1 MRTLR
6 YPFDSC
12 RCGLWLTVVLTLLCL
27 RTTPALAQETVTL
40 QQALDA
46 ARHSNPALAQ
56 ADSAIEG
63 AQAKKNSARG
73 AYGPTLSL
81 DGSITVW
88 NKETKM
94 SLSGGGDSGFDLTQ
108 LPAPSTPYELL
119 IYGLMQGMSAP
130 MTVQEQVTSQVTLTL
145 VQPITPLWSVYKG
158 NQLAE
163 LGIDIAKI
171 QKEQTERDVAFSV
184 VTAYI
189 GVLQAQAV
197 HEAIRDSLERVR
209 EQLERM
215 KKLKEKE
222 LVAPPDV
229 LKVEVVLA
237 QVEQAEV
244 SLRNTVELARANL
257 AVQMGWGIGRPVT
270 PAPLPM
276 TAPILPAA
284 SMEQLCTDAENQRIE
299 LRLVRSALGQV
310 DLAREM
316 IYQEFIPTV
325 AVMGTLMHME
335 GSSFQQENSWFVGLN
350 FSWPLWQWGSSYY
363 KFDESSAA
371 RRQVEAGYRQARDYV
386 WLEVRKN
393 WLDISSALE
402 EMRVAQRGID
412 QAEEN
417 YRMQKALFE
426 QDYATT
432 SDLLDAESAL
442 RQARS
447 QYQVVF
453 WKAVLAG
460 AALSRATGRPVD
472 SWLGVAQ
479 GGN

>member
-1 MRTLR
+1 MNFRWIL
-6 YPFDSC
+6 
-12 RCGLWLTVVLTLLCL
+12 LTASVLLMVAS
-27 RTTPALAQETVTL
+27 PALGQETVTL
-40 QQALDA
+40 QQCLEA
-46 ARHSNPALAQ
+46 ASKNNPAISQ
-56 ADSAIEG
+56 ADSVIES
-63 AQAKKNSARG
+63 AEAKKKSARG

-81 DGSITVW
+81 DGSVTIW
-88 NKETKM
+88 NQETKM
-94 SLSGGGDSGFDLTQ
+94 SFTGGGDSGFDLSM

-119 IYGLMQGMSAP
+119 IYGLMQGMSTP

-158 NQLAE
+158 NELAQ
-163 LGIDIAKI
+163 LGIDLAKI
-171 QKEQTERDVAFSV
+171 QKEQTQRDVAFAV

-189 GVLQAQAV
+189 GVLQAEAV
-197 HEAIRDSLERVR
+197 HLAIKDSLGRVKD
-209 EQLERM
+209 QLERM
-215 KKLKEKE
+215 KKLREKE

-229 LKVEVVLA
+229 LKVEVALA

-244 SLRNTVELARANL
+244 QLRNTVELARANL
-257 AVQMGWGIGRPVT
+257 AVQVGWGLGRPVT
-270 PAPLPM
+270 PAPLPQ
-276 TAPILPAA
+276 TTPTLPSA
-284 SMEQLCTDAENQRIE
+284 SSEQLCAEAENQRIE
-299 LRLVRSALGQV
+299 LRQVRTALEQV
-310 DLAREM
+310 DLARDL

-371 RRQVEAGYRQARDYV
+371 RRQVEAGYRQARDYI

-393 WLDISSALE
+393 WLDVSSALE

-432 SDLLDAESAL
+432 SDLLDAETAL

-460 AALSRATGRPVD
+460 VALARATGRPVD
-472 SWLGVAQ
+472 SWLGSAQ
-479 GGN
+479 GGNQ